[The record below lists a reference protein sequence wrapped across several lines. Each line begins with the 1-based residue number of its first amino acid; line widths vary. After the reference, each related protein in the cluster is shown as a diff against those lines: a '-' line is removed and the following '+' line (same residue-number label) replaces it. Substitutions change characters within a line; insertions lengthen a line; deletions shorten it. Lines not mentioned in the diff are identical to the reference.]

1 MLKDFSVSMYLRQAW
16 RDPRLTFESFGTGI
30 EKIRLGEN
38 SWNKLWIPDTF
49 FRNEKAA
56 EFHEVTVNNRL
67 MTVTAHGDM
76 WYVVK

>member
-1 MLKDFSVSMYLRQAW
+1 LKDFAVSMYLRQQW
-16 RDPRLTFESFGTGI
+16 RDPRLAFRSYGTDFD
-30 EKIRLGEN
+30 KIRLGEH

-67 MTVTAHGDM
+67 MTVTDDGVV

>member
-1 MLKDFSVSMYLRQAW
+1 LKV
-16 RDPRLTFESFGTGI
+16 
-30 EKIRLGEN
+30 
-38 SWNKLWIPDTF
+38 WIPDTF

-67 MTVTAHGDM
+67 MTVDEDGVI